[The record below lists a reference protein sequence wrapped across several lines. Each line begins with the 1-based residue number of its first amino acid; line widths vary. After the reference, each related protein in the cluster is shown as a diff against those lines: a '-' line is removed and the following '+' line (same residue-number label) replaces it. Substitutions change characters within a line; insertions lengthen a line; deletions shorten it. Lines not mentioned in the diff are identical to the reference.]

1 LHNESLCVGFAYTHR
16 NGYSNGDGDGDGNR
30 YRYGNRN
37 ANAYSNANTYRNAA
51 EGYAHTAATTN
62 SGASANAIS
71 LDLRAAFFGNSLTQ
85 FASSRKA
92 ASSFQRAPS

>member
-1 LHNESLCVGFAYTHR
+1 MPDESLCGGFAYTDT
-16 NGYSNGDGDGDGNR
+16 YGDGN
-30 YRYGNRN
+30 GNNNRN
-37 ANAYSNANTYRNAA
+37 ANAYSNANAYRNTA

-71 LDLRAAFFGNSLTQ
+71 LDLRAAFFGNSRTQ

-92 ASSFQRAPS
+92 ASSFQSAPS